1 MDRII
6 NNFLF
11 QQKLTCMVRI
21 LKKKNIQFNG
31 YIFKICSHI
40 NFLMRVCRKILS
52 KSSRII
58 IWTSEKSSH
67 PLKL

>member
-40 NFLMRVCRKILS
+40 NL
-52 KSSRII
+52 
-58 IWTSEKSSH
+58 
-67 PLKL
+67 